1 MGQIARQFANG
12 FRDILLGMRKD
23 DIGKN
28 DIDAPI
34 DFGEVNPLFKT
45 TVSSEGEDRLIK
57 EGQILDPYTAED
69 RMRYP
74 IAEGFPVKDE
84 YNFDS
89 NFEPRFYSGSK
100 SEILTQEEVL
110 EDPRGLTYNFHRF
123 EPKGNN
129 PHFLPAVHNPRTD
142 PYRGKLPFSS
152 GEYEATS
159 TELMPFYST
168 IESSLRSLN
177 IKNTGMLGK
186 QIKQKLS
193 KIKKYNEEEAA
204 FIGFNLDD
212 NITYTNRDLN
222 KLLEDK
228 GIIVTANIKNYSTDA
243 SAKKL
248 AGVDMIGFRD
258 WSYGDA
264 QKQKLDDILPKLTG
278 IKEEDVF
285 EITLN
290 VNPVFVKGSDTYE
303 GRANYIKDNITMG
316 HRLNEEVGPSLAHV
330 RGNTYKIGST
340 KKAMLLW
347 ELQTDAMRDL
357 KGPNARG
364 YRGIS
369 KKPNEEDLNDEL
381 DRVNYG
387 ERSRWSDDDARSIPD
402 SELLSDALM
411 LNARPDRRGE
421 SPRSRNRKFSL
432 TYNRFMERVGPEEQA
447 SVDTRTRLLAFR
459 PRYGKYKDLERSEIA
474 FLLNDSP
481 KDRVAYEYQY
491 LLEQNWN
498 FEVGL
503 SGPPGTTRM
512 DPRISGP
519 QSKSLDLEDQLRGY
533 GDDPLSN
540 YGDRT
545 RETGGGVRTRSE
557 GILGI
562 SDKVLKEKLDRVN
575 TFLDNA
581 KPTFA
586 KDIKYSN
593 GATLYK
599 KGDQVTQEKLD
610 KIVDKK
616 VTEDIDISFFK
627 KQNYIPDDVSR
638 MAKKLITNMNEASDY
653 PAIYLERLSD
663 KKLFANHKREIKTI
677 SLAPIKNQRQGP
689 LDKRKLSKQTIVKE
703 PEFVE
708 RKLPMPTGRYSAPE
722 RYTEK
727 LLQALIVHAKQ
738 EGIDTIYIPSPFDI
752 GRVRPASFM
761 ESSTLTDTYITGI
774 DRSLKNITKEEPKI
788 KVKRTQ
794 RENPFKG
801 KREEWENDE
810 DIDVDFGDYLF
821 DEDVNEGDTV
831 DDILRRQGY
840 FNDGGPLD
848 EDFIPNVE
856 NADDL
861 AAAGIF
867 QDADRETVDL
877 ATGNVTRIGQY
888 KPGPEEKIWDASK
901 PRFKEMITID
911 IKGLKLVN
919 IEGLKGR
926 YAKGGLVTA
935 PSNGLMSR

>member
-100 SEILTQEEVL
+100 SEILTKEEVL
-110 EDPRGLTYNFHRF
+110 EDPRGLTYDFERF

-129 PHFLPAVHNPRTD
+129 PNFAPVIDNPRTD

-152 GEYEATS
+152 EEYTASS

-243 SAKKL
+243 SARKL

-264 QKQKLDDILPKLTG
+264 QKQKLDDILPNLKG

-303 GRANYIKDNITMG
+303 GRANYIRDNITMG

-347 ELQTDAMRDL
+347 ELQTDAMREL
-357 KGPNARG
+357 KGPNAKG
-364 YRGIS
+364 YGGILKRPS
-369 KKPNEEDLNDEL
+369 EKDFLEEQS
-381 DRVNYG
+381 RVPEGLRSNYNA
-387 ERSRWSDDDARSIPD
+387 DDAKSIPD
-402 SELLSDALM
+402 RELLSDALM

-421 SPRSRNRKFSL
+421 SPRGQNRKFSL

-447 SVDTRTRLLAFR
+447 SVDTRTTPWLYYQ
-459 PRYGKYKDLERSEIA
+459 PKYGKYKDLEQSEVA
-474 FLLNDSP
+474 FLINDSP
-481 KDRVAYEYQY
+481 KDKVAYEYQY

-498 FEVGL
+498 FEIGL
-503 SGPPGTTRM
+503 SGPPGTTDVVNTTHGRM
-512 DPRISGP
+512 DLKKQLKNYTPNQNYAIDISV
-519 QSKSLDLEDQLRGY
+519 SSEKS
-533 GDDPLSN
+533 
-540 YGDRT
+540 
-545 RETGGGVRTRSE
+545 
-557 GILGI
+557 I
-562 SDKVLKEKLDRVN
+562 KEKLDRVN

-627 KQNYIPDDVSR
+627 MQNYIPDDASR
-638 MAKKLITNMNEASDY
+638 MDKELMTSMKVIKHF
-653 PAIYLERLSD
+653 PALYLDRFSD
-663 KKLFANHKREIKTI
+663 KKLWANHKREIKTI

-794 RENPFKG
+794 RENPFEG
-801 KREEWENDE
+801 DRELWESMLRDD
-810 DIDVDFGDYLF
+810 DIVDVDL
-821 DEDVNEGDTV
+821 
-831 DDILRRQGY
+831 
-840 FNDGGPLD
+840 GGPLD

-861 AAAGIF
+861 AEAGLF
-867 QDADRETVDL
+867 VADDADDYV
-877 ATGNVTRIGQY
+877 TGNYIPN
-888 KPGPEEKIWDASK
+888 KNEEIWDKSK
-901 PRFKEMITID
+901 PRFKEMIAID